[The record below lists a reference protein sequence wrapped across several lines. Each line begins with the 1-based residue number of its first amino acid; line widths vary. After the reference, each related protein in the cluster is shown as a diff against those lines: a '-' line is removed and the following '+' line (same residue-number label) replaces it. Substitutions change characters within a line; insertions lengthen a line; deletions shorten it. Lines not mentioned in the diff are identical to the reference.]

1 MGKMNVRPACKRS
14 DCFACIEE
22 HCICLSEKNF
32 RGGCPFYK
40 TEEEYR
46 KGLKDY
52 PPQKDVD
59 TFRKYEN
66 SRREAKAKS
75 NLKNYY

>member
-1 MGKMNVRPACKRS
+1 MFIRKEFS
-14 DCFACIEE
+14 
-22 HCICLSEKNF
+22 
-32 RGGCPFYK
+32 GGCPFYK

-52 PPQKDVD
+52 PPMQDVD